1 MLGAEVRQRGSAG
14 GGGALLLKRIGGR
27 PPRPHA
33 RRPWRADPKP
43 SAESRWWVGLVGWST
58 LFSPREQGRAR
69 APVCARCPRHP
80 RHLSFPG
87 GAALGALTAE
97 PAAATAPAA
106 CVRHPRTR
114 VGSCNHACAAAAA
127 CLAGAARRRLEATCR
142 RADGCSGRLMSP
154 RVRLPFSAHLLF
166 FLKRRGQHSVRP
178 STGRRR
184 GVSVQAHGE
193 LVTAERSVK
202 ALDY

>member
-43 SAESRWWVGLVGWST
+43 SAESRWWVGLVGWSP
-58 LFSPREQGRAR
+58 LFSPREQGRAW

-87 GAALGALTAE
+87 GAALGGPRPLRLRSRGADRRAGSSNQPSPL
-97 PAAATAPAA
+97 PA
-106 CVRHPRTR
+106 CVTPVRASVHAIMPAPPPPPAWPARRGGVSRLR
-114 VGSCNHACAAAAA
+114 VGARM
-127 CLAGAARRRLEATCR
+127 GA
-142 RADGCSGRLMSP
+142 
-154 RVRLPFSAHLLF
+154 
-166 FLKRRGQHSVRP
+166 
-178 STGRRR
+178 
-184 GVSVQAHGE
+184 QA
-193 LVTAERSVK
+193 V
-202 ALDY
+202 